1 MEIVK
6 IGEKPCRIAA
16 IHQIYQSFFTA
27 NVFYCTVPTIHMVTI
42 TTNLP

>member
-6 IGEKPCRIAA
+6 IGEKTCRIAA
-16 IHQIYQSFFTA
+16 IRQSFFTA
-27 NVFYCTVPTIHMVTI
+27 YVFYCTVPTIHMVTI